1 MIRTEYTEE
10 MSEIYERPSYNI
22 EFETDDYDLYR
33 EVKAK
38 IESIVNGQLTIKKY

>member
-10 MSEIYERPSYNI
+10 MSEIYERLLYNI

-33 EVKAK
+33 KVKAE
-38 IESIVNGQLTIKKY
+38 IESIVNEQNGE